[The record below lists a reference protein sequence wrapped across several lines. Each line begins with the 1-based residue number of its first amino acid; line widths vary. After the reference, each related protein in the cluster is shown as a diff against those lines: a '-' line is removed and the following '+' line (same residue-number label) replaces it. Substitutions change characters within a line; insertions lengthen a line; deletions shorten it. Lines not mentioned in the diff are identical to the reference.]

1 MPPTPSQHRLERL
14 IEVNRLIS
22 STLDTSELLSTIL
35 STIRDLF
42 DVEGCSL
49 LTVEPE
55 TGDILFHTIE
65 GGSDNLK
72 QVRLKPG
79 QGIVGWVVSNR
90 QSVLVN
96 EVAKDP
102 RFYSD
107 LDRQV
112 GFQTQSILCA
122 PMEFRGRV
130 VGAIEAIN
138 SRNSSGFQAED
149 LRLLEALAS
158 QAAVALRNAQTLA
171 NVQLEKEAY
180 RQELGNQFRAIVGES
195 KSLKEVIDIAQ
206 RAARTKSTVLIRG
219 ESGTGKEIFAR
230 AIHKWSPRA
239 EQPLMVVNTV
249 ALSPELL
256 ESELFGHEKGAF
268 TGAIAQKKGKFELA
282 EGGSVFLDEI
292 GDIGPD
298 IQTKLLRVLQ
308 EHEFQRV
315 GGTKDISADIRV
327 IAATNRPLEKAVAEG
342 KFREDLY
349 YRLNVVSIH
358 LPPLRE
364 RRDDVTPL
372 ARHFIRKTCRDLG
385 VPEIEISDGA
395 LKKLQGYEWP
405 GNVRQLANL
414 IERAVVLARGEVL
427 VEEDFPIE
435 VGGASV
441 GAEDPLE
448 NLPLSEAVDEF
459 KARLVRRALM
469 LERGNQT
476 RAAKR
481 LGLRQPNL
489 SRLMRT
495 LGIASTEKGSNSG
508 ED

>member
-1 MPPTPSQHRLERL
+1 M
-14 IEVNRLIS
+14 
-22 STLDTSELLSTIL
+22 
-35 STIRDLF
+35 
-42 DVEGCSL
+42 
-49 LTVEPE
+49 
-55 TGDILFHTIE
+55 
-65 GGSDNLK
+65 
-72 QVRLKPG
+72 
-79 QGIVGWVVSNR
+79 
-90 QSVLVN
+90 
-96 EVAKDP
+96 
-102 RFYSD
+102 
-107 LDRQV
+107 
-112 GFQTQSILCA
+112 
-122 PMEFRGRV
+122 
-130 VGAIEAIN
+130 
-138 SRNSSGFQAED
+138 
-149 LRLLEALAS
+149 
-158 QAAVALRNAQTLA
+158 
-171 NVQLEKEAY
+171 
-180 RQELGNQFRAIVGES
+180 
-195 KSLKEVIDIAQ
+195 
-206 RAARTKSTVLIRG
+206 
-219 ESGTGKEIFAR
+219 
-230 AIHKWSPRA
+230 
-239 EQPLMVVNTV
+239 
-249 ALSPELL
+249 
-256 ESELFGHEKGAF
+256 
-268 TGAIAQKKGKFELA
+268 
-282 EGGSVFLDEI
+282 
-292 GDIGPD
+292 
-298 IQTKLLRVLQ
+298 
-308 EHEFQRV
+308 
-315 GGTKDISADIRV
+315 